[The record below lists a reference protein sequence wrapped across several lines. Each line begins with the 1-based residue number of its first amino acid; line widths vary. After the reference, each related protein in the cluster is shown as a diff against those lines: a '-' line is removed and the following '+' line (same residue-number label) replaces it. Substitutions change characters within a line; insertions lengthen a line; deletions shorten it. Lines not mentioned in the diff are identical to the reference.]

1 MKYSFLTVV
10 SLILVS
16 ITAAWAQTFE
26 GSIEFKKILPN
37 DTSIYVYHVKGNKV
51 RIDEMGADGKT
62 LEGSMLLNLADKKI
76 YALSHDRKLYMER
89 PYKNEQT
96 SKMNL
101 EVERSA
107 NSKFIN
113 GFECSQWRVKNKDK
127 DSEITSWVAQGNF
140 DFFLPLLQLLNR
152 KDNFATFYLQVP
164 DTKGFFP
171 MLAVERTLLRDEKG
185 RLQVTKVSKKSPDAA
200 FMEIPKGYVKMDK

>member
-1 MKYSFLTVV
+1 MKYSFLSVV

-89 PYKNEQT
+89 PYKNEQA

-127 DSEITSWVAQGNF
+127 DSEITYWVAQGNF

>member
-1 MKYSFLTVV
+1 MKYSLLTVV

-127 DSEITSWVAQGNF
+127 DSEITYWVAQGNF

>member
-1 MKYSFLTVV
+1 MKYSFLSVV

-127 DSEITSWVAQGNF
+127 DSEITYWVAQGNF

>member
-127 DSEITSWVAQGNF
+127 DSEITYWVAQGNF

>member
-37 DTSIYVYHVKGNKV
+37 DTSIYVYHVKGNNV